1 MRDVPPCRSWYL
13 SRRRQS
19 GDSSRGMSKM
29 SSSNLAVRLE
39 PTATDAL
46 SHPPRPEVREAAN
59 DEQLVTKVARPSLSF
74 TNRKFVVR
82 DQGLRLF
89 RIR

>member
-1 MRDVPPCRSWYL
+1 
-13 SRRRQS
+13 
-19 GDSSRGMSKM
+19 M
-29 SSSNLAVRLE
+29 SSSNLAVRME
-39 PTATDAL
+39 HAAVAVPSPSSRT
-46 SHPPRPEVREAAN
+46 EVRDAAN
-59 DEQLVTKVARPSLSF
+59 DERMVKSVRRRLSL

>member
-1 MRDVPPCRSWYL
+1 
-13 SRRRQS
+13 
-19 GDSSRGMSKM
+19 M

-39 PTATDAL
+39 PTATDGL
-46 SHPPRPEVREAAN
+46 TQPPRTEVREAAN
-59 DEQLVTKVARPSLSF
+59 DERVEVKTVRPSLSF

>member
-1 MRDVPPCRSWYL
+1 
-13 SRRRQS
+13 
-19 GDSSRGMSKM
+19 M

-39 PTATDAL
+39 HAATDGF
-46 SHPPRPEVREAAN
+46 SQPPRIEVRQAAN
-59 DEQLVTKVARPSLSF
+59 DERALKSTGPRLSF

-89 RIR
+89 RVR

>member
-1 MRDVPPCRSWYL
+1 
-13 SRRRQS
+13 
-19 GDSSRGMSKM
+19 M

-39 PTATDAL
+39 HAATDAL

-59 DEQLVTKVARPSLSF
+59 DERMVKSAAPRLSL

-89 RIR
+89 RVR

>member
-1 MRDVPPCRSWYL
+1 MRDASQRGGWYR
-13 SRRRQS
+13 SRRRHS
-19 GDSSRGMSKM
+19 GDFTNRNVEM

-39 PTATDAL
+39 HAATDAL
-46 SHPPRPEVREAAN
+46 SQPPRFEVREAAN
-59 DEQLVTKVARPSLSF
+59 DVRMVKSAAPRLSF

-89 RIR
+89 RVR

>member
-1 MRDVPPCRSWYL
+1 
-13 SRRRQS
+13 
-19 GDSSRGMSKM
+19 M

-39 PTATDAL
+39 HAATDAL
-46 SHPPRPEVREAAN
+46 HQPRPEVRDAAN
-59 DEQLVTKVARPSLSF
+59 DERMVKRAAPRLSF

>member
-1 MRDVPPCRSWYL
+1 MPLQPTADIVLPVANPAISHRNIE
-13 SRRRQS
+13 
-19 GDSSRGMSKM
+19 M

-39 PTATDAL
+39 HAATDPL

-59 DEQLVTKVARPSLSF
+59 DERVMKRSAPRLSF

>member
-1 MRDVPPCRSWYL
+1 VR
-13 SRRRQS
+13 
-19 GDSSRGMSKM
+19 SRGGTAGIVLAVANPAISHRNIEM

-39 PTATDAL
+39 HAATDAL
-46 SHPPRPEVREAAN
+46 SQPPRPEVREAAN
-59 DEQLVTKVARPSLSF
+59 DERMVKGARPRLSL